1 MNRRRREFS
10 QSDKIAI
17 RGRATDSS
25 GRVHCERCGRWC
37 PKKAD
42 YQIDHILAE
51 GMRPAADLKRKLTP
65 ADGQLLCVAVCHPLK
80 TKDDKG
86 DIGEA
91 KRRET
96 AELGL
101 KTPPRRKIGWGH
113 EKADR
118 PPLKVANGPPAM
130 ARRFV

>member
-37 PKKAD
+37 PKRAD

-51 GMRPAADLKRKLTP
+51 GMRPAVDLKRKLTP
-65 ADGQLLCVAVCHPLK
+65 ADGQLLCVAVCHPPK
-80 TKDDKG
+80 TKEDKG
-86 DIGEA
+86 DINEA
-91 KRRET
+91 KRRE
-96 AELGL
+96 AVELGL
-101 KTPPRRKIGWGH
+101 RTPPKRKINWGH
-113 EKADR
+113 ERADR
-118 PPLKVANGPPAM
+118 PPLKVANGPTAM
-130 ARRFV
+130 ARRFQ

>member
-17 RGRATDSS
+17 RRRAADSS

-51 GMRPAADLKRKLTP
+51 GMRPAADFKRKLTP
-65 ADGQLLCVAVCHPLK
+65 ADGQLLCIAVCHPVK
-80 TKDDKG
+80 TKADKG
-86 DIGEA
+86 NIGEA
-91 KRRET
+91 KRREA
-96 AELGL
+96 AELGFRPAP
-101 KTPPRRKIGWGH
+101 KRKIGWGH
-113 EKADR
+113 EKAAR
-118 PPLKVANGPPAM
+118 PPLKVANGLPAM
-130 ARRFV
+130 ARRYQ

>member
-10 QSDKIAI
+10 QSDRIAI

-37 PKKAD
+37 PKRAD

-65 ADGQLLCVAVCHPLK
+65 ADGQLLCVAVCHLRK
-80 TKDDKG
+80 TTEDKG
-86 DIGEA
+86 DINEA
-91 KRRET
+91 KRRQA

-101 KTPPRRKIGWGH
+101 KPPRRKIGWGH
-113 EKADR
+113 EKAAR